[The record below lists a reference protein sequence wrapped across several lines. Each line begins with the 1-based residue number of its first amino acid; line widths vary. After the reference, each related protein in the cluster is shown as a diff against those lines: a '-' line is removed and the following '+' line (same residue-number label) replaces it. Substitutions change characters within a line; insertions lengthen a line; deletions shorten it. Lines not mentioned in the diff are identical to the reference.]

1 MQRIWGRYPAL
12 GLRTPPSSEKL
23 CGAGAAGVTSR
34 EALQALDD
42 AIVEQE
48 RERWAQACRIRDE
61 AVQVARDAL
70 ARWAQVEKE
79 RRK

>member
-1 MQRIWGRYPAL
+1 MTG
-12 GLRTPPSSEKL
+12 
-23 CGAGAAGVTSR
+23 R

-48 RERWAQACRIRDE
+48 RERQAQACRIRDE